1 MHAKTLDK
9 IFQKKKK
16 MFLKIPRFNDERKL
30 GAWRKVLMCLF
41 VQSTYWKIY
50 NSK

>member
-16 MFLKIPRFNDERKL
+16 MFLKIPRFNDERK